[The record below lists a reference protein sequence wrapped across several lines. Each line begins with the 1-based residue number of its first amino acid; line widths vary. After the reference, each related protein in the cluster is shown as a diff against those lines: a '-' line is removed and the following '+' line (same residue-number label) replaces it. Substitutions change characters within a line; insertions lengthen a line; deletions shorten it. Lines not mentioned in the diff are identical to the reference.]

1 MREGKPMGTK
11 LETEKQKSLEDILSK
26 VREIAVLPQVVHQL
40 MEITESSDGSPAD
53 IEKAVGIDPGF
64 TAKLLTI
71 ANSAQFALP
80 RKVVSLR
87 EACLMLGFKQIRAV
101 ALSAGVFDLFVGK
114 NDRESVRRRD
124 WWRFSVDAAALAR
137 QIASQCGV
145 VPSEAYTAGLLHY
158 VGKTLIDQSD
168 PTAYDKVMHVVE
180 KGAPERLA
188 ERIVFAV
195 DHIDVAQEMFLRW
208 RFADELIAGLN
219 YLDSPEITGKESR
232 LAAVTHIANALVK
245 VSRTGVVNEEDSPVI
260 AEWAIK
266 LLDVDPRTAD
276 SWIQSAALEHAVA
289 AEAA

>member
-1 MREGKPMGTK
+1 MGHK
-11 LETEKQKSLEDILSK
+11 LETDKKASLEEILSK
-26 VREIAVLPQVVHQL
+26 VQEIAVLPQVVHQL
-40 MEITESSDGSPAD
+40 MEITESTDGSPAD
-53 IEKAVGIDPGF
+53 IERAVGIDPGF

-87 EACLMLGFKQIRAV
+87 EACMMLGFKQIRAV

-114 NDRESVRRRD
+114 NDKESIRRRD
-124 WWRFSVDAAALAR
+124 WWRISVDVAALAK
-137 QIASQCGV
+137 QVASQCGV

-195 DHIDVAQEMFLRW
+195 DHVDVAQEMSTRW

-219 YLDSPEITGKESR
+219 YLDAPEITGHGSKLS
-232 LAAVTHIANALVK
+232 ATTHIANALVR
-245 VSRTGVVNEEDSPVI
+245 VSRSGRPEDETQPII
-260 AEWAIK
+260 AEWALD
-266 LLDVDPRTAD
+266 LLNVDPRTAE
-276 SWIQSAALEHAVA
+276 SWILSATMEHEVA
-289 AEAA
+289 AEAAA

>member
-1 MREGKPMGTK
+1 M
-11 LETEKQKSLEDILSK
+11 ETDKQNSLEEILSK

-40 MEITESSDGSPAD
+40 MEITESTDGSPAD

-87 EACLMLGFKQIRAV
+87 EACMLLGFKQIRTV

-114 NDRESVRRRD
+114 TDKESVRRRD
-124 WWRFSVDAAALAR
+124 WWKFSIDTAALAK
-137 QIASQCGV
+137 QIAAECGV
-145 VPSEAYTAGLLHY
+145 VPHEAYTAGLLHF

-195 DHIDVAQEMFLRW
+195 DHIDVAQEMFRRW
-208 RFADELIAGLN
+208 RFAEELIAGLN
-219 YLDSPEITGKESR
+219 YLDSPEITGIESK
-232 LAAVTHIANALVK
+232 LAAVIHIADALVR
-245 VSRTGVVNEEDSPVI
+245 VSRSGRPDEAARPVI
-260 AEWAIK
+260 ADWALE
-266 LLDVDPRTAD
+266 LLNVDPRTAEA
-276 SWIQSAALEHAVA
+276 WVQSAEFEHVVA
-289 AEAA
+289 AEAAA